1 MVTIITGILIT
12 TVTFGILAIASK
24 DVRTALF
31 GMNKLKAELNEKQ
44 SMLEEAS
51 GALVNVKNDLNT
63 TKEEYAKSKKNL
75 EETQEDL
82 EIAQQAAE
90 LLRQEQ
96 VALQNR
102 NQELWSDNQTL
113 IEHNQSLVENNQF
126 LLANNESLK
135 ADNLELE
142 KTNNDLQEGIENIRE
157 RPIIYRVGELLAS
170 GVIKK
175 TDDPVKIQN
184 DLNQIIALANSKI
197 IDRLGTEGSK
207 DGVWIYPIEYQKAM
221 DRLKQAK
228 GDTVIRLIVAANLVK
243 GDPVLTEL
251 EMHPNRVVYQEN
263 EFVYQ
268 KIYNVPID
276 GSNSEM
282 LISDFLRNVNMT
294 AINNGILPNPL
305 TGTVGVINGNQIYAI
320 EKALA
325 ENRGKD
331 VLISAFAAAD
341 TEVLGPLRLH
351 IYLKMKQSKR
361 LIMND
366 EILAIDPGREKTGIA
381 ILKNSDVL
389 EHKIIN
395 SDELVQIIKSLL
407 EKYIIKTIVMGNGT
421 SSKKNMIY

>member
-1 MVTIITGILIT
+1 MYGIMLIVVLILTGGVIAFIGDRLGSKVGKKKLSLFGLRPRHTSILVTIITGILIT

-113 IEHNQSLVENNQF
+113 IEHNQSLAENNQF

-351 IYLKMKQSKR
+351 IYLKNETEQ
-361 LIMND
+361 
-366 EILAIDPGREKTGIA
+366 EINHE
-381 ILKNSDVL
+381 
-389 EHKIIN
+389 
-395 SDELVQIIKSLL
+395 
-407 EKYIIKTIVMGNGT
+407 
-421 SSKKNMIY
+421 

>member
-1 MVTIITGILIT
+1 MYGIMLIVVLVLTGGVIAFIGDRLGSKVGKKKLSLFGLRPRHTSILVTIITGILIT

-51 GALVNVKNDLNT
+51 GALVNVKNNLNT
-63 TKEEYAKSKKNL
+63 TKEEYAKSKKDL

-113 IEHNQSLVENNQF
+113 IEHNQSLAENNQF

-325 ENRGKD
+325 ENKGKD
-331 VLISAFAAAD
+331 VLISAFAATD

-351 IYLKMKQSKR
+351 IYLKNETEQ
-361 LIMND
+361 
-366 EILAIDPGREKTGIA
+366 EINHE
-381 ILKNSDVL
+381 
-389 EHKIIN
+389 
-395 SDELVQIIKSLL
+395 
-407 EKYIIKTIVMGNGT
+407 
-421 SSKKNMIY
+421 

>member
-1 MVTIITGILIT
+1 MLIVVLILTGGVIAFIGDRLGSKVGKKKLSLFGLRPRHTSILVTIITGILIT

-63 TKEEYAKSKKNL
+63 TKEEYAKSKKDL

-113 IEHNQSLVENNQF
+113 IEHNQSLAENNQF

-157 RPIIYRVGELLAS
+157 RPIIYRIGELLAS

-351 IYLKMKQSKR
+351 IYLKNETEQ
-361 LIMND
+361 
-366 EILAIDPGREKTGIA
+366 EINHE
-381 ILKNSDVL
+381 
-389 EHKIIN
+389 
-395 SDELVQIIKSLL
+395 
-407 EKYIIKTIVMGNGT
+407 
-421 SSKKNMIY
+421 

>member
-1 MVTIITGILIT
+1 MLIVVLILTGGVIAFIGDRLGSKVGKKKLSLFGLRPRHTSILVTIITGILIT

-63 TKEEYAKSKKNL
+63 TKEEYAKSKKDL

-113 IEHNQSLVENNQF
+113 IEHNQSLAENNQF
-126 LLANNESLK
+126 LLVNNESLK

-228 GDTVIRLIVAANLVK
+228 GDTVIRLIIAANLVK

-268 KIYNVPID
+268 KIYNVPLD

-331 VLISAFAAAD
+331 VLISAFASAD

-351 IYLKMKQSKR
+351 IYLKNETEQ
-361 LIMND
+361 
-366 EILAIDPGREKTGIA
+366 EINHE
-381 ILKNSDVL
+381 
-389 EHKIIN
+389 
-395 SDELVQIIKSLL
+395 
-407 EKYIIKTIVMGNGT
+407 
-421 SSKKNMIY
+421 

>member
-1 MVTIITGILIT
+1 MYGTMLIVVLVLTGGVIAFIGDRLGSKVGKKKLSLFGLRPRHTSILVTIITGILIT

-63 TKEEYAKSKKNL
+63 TKEEYAKSKKDL

-113 IEHNQSLVENNQF
+113 IEHNQSLAENNQF

-351 IYLKMKQSKR
+351 IYLKNETEQ
-361 LIMND
+361 
-366 EILAIDPGREKTGIA
+366 EINHE
-381 ILKNSDVL
+381 
-389 EHKIIN
+389 
-395 SDELVQIIKSLL
+395 
-407 EKYIIKTIVMGNGT
+407 
-421 SSKKNMIY
+421 

>member
-1 MVTIITGILIT
+1 MYGIMLIVVLVLTGGVIAFIGDRLGSKVGKKKLSLFGLRPRHTSILVTIITGILIT

-63 TKEEYAKSKKNL
+63 TKEEYAKSKKDL

-96 VALQNR
+96 VALQNI

-113 IEHNQSLVENNQF
+113 IEHNQSLAENNQF

-175 TDDPVKIQN
+175 TDDSVKIQN

-221 DRLKQAK
+221 DRLKQSK

-351 IYLKMKQSKR
+351 IYLKNETEQ
-361 LIMND
+361 
-366 EILAIDPGREKTGIA
+366 EINHE
-381 ILKNSDVL
+381 
-389 EHKIIN
+389 E
-395 SDELVQIIKSLL
+395 
-407 EKYIIKTIVMGNGT
+407 
-421 SSKKNMIY
+421 

>member
-1 MVTIITGILIT
+1 MLIVVLVLTGGVIAFIGDRLGSKVGKKKLSLFGLRPRHTSILVTIITGILIT

-63 TKEEYAKSKKNL
+63 TKEEYAKSKKDL

-96 VALQNR
+96 VALQNI

-113 IEHNQSLVENNQF
+113 IEHNQSLAENNQF

-175 TDDPVKIQN
+175 TDDSVKIQN

-251 EMHPNRVVYQEN
+251 EMHPNRVIYQEN

-351 IYLKMKQSKR
+351 IYLKNETEQ
-361 LIMND
+361 
-366 EILAIDPGREKTGIA
+366 EINHE
-381 ILKNSDVL
+381 
-389 EHKIIN
+389 E
-395 SDELVQIIKSLL
+395 
-407 EKYIIKTIVMGNGT
+407 
-421 SSKKNMIY
+421 

>member
-1 MVTIITGILIT
+1 MYGIMLIVVLVLTGGVIAFIGDRLGSKVGKKKLSLFGLRPRHTSILVTIITGILIT

-63 TKEEYAKSKKNL
+63 TKEEYAKSKKDL

-90 LLRQEQ
+90 FLRQEQ
-96 VALQNR
+96 VALQNI

-113 IEHNQSLVENNQF
+113 IEHNQSLAENNQF

-351 IYLKMKQSKR
+351 IYLKNETEQ
-361 LIMND
+361 
-366 EILAIDPGREKTGIA
+366 EINHE
-381 ILKNSDVL
+381 
-389 EHKIIN
+389 E
-395 SDELVQIIKSLL
+395 
-407 EKYIIKTIVMGNGT
+407 
-421 SSKKNMIY
+421 

>member
-1 MVTIITGILIT
+1 MYGIMLIVVLVLTGGVIAFIGDRLGSKVGKKKLSLFGLRPRHTKEALAHGKVLDAAGSLGSQHHGTMAVVHVAVRDSILVTIITGILIT

-63 TKEEYAKSKKNL
+63 TKEEYAKSKKDL

-113 IEHNQSLVENNQF
+113 IEHNQSLAENNQF
-126 LLANNESLK
+126 LF
-135 ADNLELE
+135 
-142 KTNNDLQEGIENIRE
+142 
-157 RPIIYRVGELLAS
+157 YRVGELLAS

-351 IYLKMKQSKR
+351 IYLKNETEQ
-361 LIMND
+361 
-366 EILAIDPGREKTGIA
+366 EINHE
-381 ILKNSDVL
+381 
-389 EHKIIN
+389 
-395 SDELVQIIKSLL
+395 
-407 EKYIIKTIVMGNGT
+407 
-421 SSKKNMIY
+421 

>member
-1 MVTIITGILIT
+1 MYGIMLIVVLVLTGGVIAFIGDRLGSKVGKKKLSLFGLRPRHTSILVTIITGILIT

-51 GALVNVKNDLNT
+51 GALVNVKNALNT
-63 TKEEYAKSKKNL
+63 TKEEYAKSKKDL

-113 IEHNQSLVENNQF
+113 IEHNQSLAENNQF

-142 KTNNDLQEGIENIRE
+142 KTNSDLQEGIENIRE

-351 IYLKMKQSKR
+351 IYLKNETEQ
-361 LIMND
+361 
-366 EILAIDPGREKTGIA
+366 EINHE
-381 ILKNSDVL
+381 
-389 EHKIIN
+389 
-395 SDELVQIIKSLL
+395 
-407 EKYIIKTIVMGNGT
+407 
-421 SSKKNMIY
+421 

>member
-1 MVTIITGILIT
+1 MLIVVLVLTGGVIAFIGDRLGSKVGKKKLSLFGLRPRHTSILVTIITGILIT

-44 SMLEEAS
+44 SMIEEAS

-63 TKEEYAKSKKNL
+63 TKEEYAKSKKDL

-113 IEHNQSLVENNQF
+113 IEHNQSLAENNQF
-126 LLANNESLK
+126 LLVNNESLK

-184 DLNQIIALANSKI
+184 DLNQIIVLANSKI

-351 IYLKMKQSKR
+351 IYLKNETEQ
-361 LIMND
+361 
-366 EILAIDPGREKTGIA
+366 EINHE
-381 ILKNSDVL
+381 
-389 EHKIIN
+389 
-395 SDELVQIIKSLL
+395 
-407 EKYIIKTIVMGNGT
+407 
-421 SSKKNMIY
+421 

>member
-1 MVTIITGILIT
+1 MYGIMLIVVLVLTGGVIAFIGDRLGSKVGKKKLSLFGLRPRHTSILVTIITGILIT

-44 SMLEEAS
+44 FMLEEAS
-51 GALVNVKNDLNT
+51 GALVNVKNDLNR
-63 TKEEYAKSKKNL
+63 TKEEYAKSKKDL

-113 IEHNQSLVENNQF
+113 IEHNQSLAENNQF

-228 GDTVIRLIVAANLVK
+228 GDTVIRLIIAANLVK
-243 GDPVLTEL
+243 GDPVMTEL

-331 VLISAFAAAD
+331 VLISAFASAD

-351 IYLKMKQSKR
+351 IYLKNETEQ
-361 LIMND
+361 
-366 EILAIDPGREKTGIA
+366 EINHE
-381 ILKNSDVL
+381 
-389 EHKIIN
+389 
-395 SDELVQIIKSLL
+395 
-407 EKYIIKTIVMGNGT
+407 
-421 SSKKNMIY
+421 

>member
-1 MVTIITGILIT
+1 MYGIMLIVVLVLTGGVIAFIGDRLGSKVGKKKLSLFGLRPRHTSILVTIITGILIT

-63 TKEEYAKSKKNL
+63 TKEEYAKSKKDL

-113 IEHNQSLVENNQF
+113 IEHNQSLAHNNQF

-142 KTNNDLQEGIENIRE
+142 KTNSDLQEGIENIRE

-351 IYLKMKQSKR
+351 IYLKNETEQ
-361 LIMND
+361 
-366 EILAIDPGREKTGIA
+366 EINHE
-381 ILKNSDVL
+381 
-389 EHKIIN
+389 
-395 SDELVQIIKSLL
+395 
-407 EKYIIKTIVMGNGT
+407 
-421 SSKKNMIY
+421 

>member
-1 MVTIITGILIT
+1 MYGIMLIVVLVLTGGVIAFIGDRLGSKVGKKKLSLFGLRPRHTSILVTIITGILIT

-63 TKEEYAKSKKNL
+63 TKEEYAKSKKDL

-113 IEHNQSLVENNQF
+113 IEHNQSLAENNQF

-197 IDRLGTEGSK
+197 IDRINNNGYKICESEGSK

-351 IYLKMKQSKR
+351 IYLKNETEQ
-361 LIMND
+361 
-366 EILAIDPGREKTGIA
+366 EINHE
-381 ILKNSDVL
+381 
-389 EHKIIN
+389 
-395 SDELVQIIKSLL
+395 
-407 EKYIIKTIVMGNGT
+407 
-421 SSKKNMIY
+421 

>member
-1 MVTIITGILIT
+1 MYGIMLIVVLVLTGGVIAFIGDRLGSKVGKKKLSLFGLRPRHTSILVTIITGILIT

-31 GMNKLKAELNEKQ
+31 GMNKLKEELNEKQ

-63 TKEEYAKSKKNL
+63 TKEEYAKSKKDL

-113 IEHNQSLVENNQF
+113 IEHNQSLAENNQF

-170 GVIKK
+170 GVIKN

-331 VLISAFAAAD
+331 VLISAFAASD

-351 IYLKMKQSKR
+351 IYLKNETEQ
-361 LIMND
+361 
-366 EILAIDPGREKTGIA
+366 EINHE
-381 ILKNSDVL
+381 
-389 EHKIIN
+389 E
-395 SDELVQIIKSLL
+395 
-407 EKYIIKTIVMGNGT
+407 
-421 SSKKNMIY
+421 

>member
-1 MVTIITGILIT
+1 VYGIMLIVVLILTGGVIAFIGDRLGSKVGKKKLSLFGLRPRHTSILVTIITGILIT

-63 TKEEYAKSKKNL
+63 TKEEYAKSKKDL

-113 IEHNQSLVENNQF
+113 IEHNQSLAENNQF

-351 IYLKMKQSKR
+351 IYLKNETEQ
-361 LIMND
+361 
-366 EILAIDPGREKTGIA
+366 EINHE
-381 ILKNSDVL
+381 
-389 EHKIIN
+389 
-395 SDELVQIIKSLL
+395 
-407 EKYIIKTIVMGNGT
+407 
-421 SSKKNMIY
+421 

>member
-1 MVTIITGILIT
+1 MYGIMLIVVLVLTGGVIAFIGDRLGSKVGKKKLSLFGLRPKHTSILVTIITGILIT

-63 TKEEYAKSKKNL
+63 TKEEYAKSKKDL

-113 IEHNQSLVENNQF
+113 IEHNQSLAENNQF

-175 TDDPVKIQN
+175 TDDSVKIQN

-228 GDTVIRLIVAANLVK
+228 GDTVIRIIVAANLVK

-351 IYLKMKQSKR
+351 IYLKNETEQ
-361 LIMND
+361 
-366 EILAIDPGREKTGIA
+366 EINHE
-381 ILKNSDVL
+381 
-389 EHKIIN
+389 
-395 SDELVQIIKSLL
+395 
-407 EKYIIKTIVMGNGT
+407 
-421 SSKKNMIY
+421 

>member
-1 MVTIITGILIT
+1 MYGIMLIVVLVLTGGVIAFIGDRLGSKVGKKKLSLFGLRPRHTSILVTIITGILIT

-63 TKEEYAKSKKNL
+63 TKEEYAKSKKDL

-113 IEHNQSLVENNQF
+113 IEHNQSLAENNQF

-184 DLNQIIALANSKI
+184 DLNQIIVLANSKI

-221 DRLKQAK
+221 NRLKQAK

-351 IYLKMKQSKR
+351 IYLKNETEQ
-361 LIMND
+361 
-366 EILAIDPGREKTGIA
+366 EINHE
-381 ILKNSDVL
+381 
-389 EHKIIN
+389 
-395 SDELVQIIKSLL
+395 
-407 EKYIIKTIVMGNGT
+407 
-421 SSKKNMIY
+421 

>member
-1 MVTIITGILIT
+1 MYGIMLIVVLVLTGGVIAFIGDRLGSKVGKKKLSLFGLRPRHTSILVTIITGILIT

-31 GMNKLKAELNEKQ
+31 GMNKLKEELNEKQ

-113 IEHNQSLVENNQF
+113 IEHNQSLAENNQF

-331 VLISAFAAAD
+331 VLISAFASAD

-351 IYLKMKQSKR
+351 IYLKNETEQ
-361 LIMND
+361 
-366 EILAIDPGREKTGIA
+366 EINHE
-381 ILKNSDVL
+381 
-389 EHKIIN
+389 
-395 SDELVQIIKSLL
+395 
-407 EKYIIKTIVMGNGT
+407 
-421 SSKKNMIY
+421 

>member
-1 MVTIITGILIT
+1 MYGIMLIVVLVLTGGVIAFIGDRLGSKVGKKKLSLFGLRPRHTSILVTIITGILIT

-63 TKEEYAKSKKNL
+63 TKEEYAKSKKDL

-113 IEHNQSLVENNQF
+113 IEHNQSLAENNQF

-331 VLISAFAAAD
+331 VLISA
-341 TEVLGPLRLH
+341 
-351 IYLKMKQSKR
+351 
-361 LIMND
+361 
-366 EILAIDPGREKTGIA
+366 
-381 ILKNSDVL
+381 
-389 EHKIIN
+389 
-395 SDELVQIIKSLL
+395 
-407 EKYIIKTIVMGNGT
+407 
-421 SSKKNMIY
+421 

>member
-1 MVTIITGILIT
+1 MYGIMLIVVLVLTGGVIAFIGDRLGSKVGKKKLSLFGLRPKHTSILVTIITGILIT

-113 IEHNQSLVENNQF
+113 IEHNQSLAENNQF

-175 TDDPVKIQN
+175 TDDSVKIQN

-251 EMHPNRVVYQEN
+251 EMHSNRVVYQEN

-351 IYLKMKQSKR
+351 IYLKNETEQ
-361 LIMND
+361 
-366 EILAIDPGREKTGIA
+366 EINHE
-381 ILKNSDVL
+381 
-389 EHKIIN
+389 
-395 SDELVQIIKSLL
+395 
-407 EKYIIKTIVMGNGT
+407 
-421 SSKKNMIY
+421 

>member
-1 MVTIITGILIT
+1 MLIVVLVLTGGVIAFIGDRLGSKVGKKKLSLFGLRPRHTSILVTIITGILIT

-63 TKEEYAKSKKNL
+63 TKEEYAKSKKDL

-113 IEHNQSLVENNQF
+113 IEHNQSLAENNQF
-126 LLANNESLK
+126 LLVNNESLK

-331 VLISAFAAAD
+331 VLISAFAASD

-351 IYLKMKQSKR
+351 IYLKNETEQ
-361 LIMND
+361 
-366 EILAIDPGREKTGIA
+366 EINHE
-381 ILKNSDVL
+381 
-389 EHKIIN
+389 E
-395 SDELVQIIKSLL
+395 
-407 EKYIIKTIVMGNGT
+407 
-421 SSKKNMIY
+421 

>member
-1 MVTIITGILIT
+1 MYGIMLIVVLVLTGGVIAFIGDRLGSKVGKKKLSLFGLRPRHTSILVTIITGILIT

-31 GMNKLKAELNEKQ
+31 GMDKLKAELNDKQ
-44 SMLEEAS
+44 YALEEAS
-51 GALVNVKNDLNT
+51 NDLASVTFDLNT
-63 TKEEYAKSKKNL
+63 TKEEYAKSKKDL

-113 IEHNQSLVENNQF
+113 IENNQSLAQNNQF

-351 IYLKMKQSKR
+351 IYLKNETEQ
-361 LIMND
+361 
-366 EILAIDPGREKTGIA
+366 EINHE
-381 ILKNSDVL
+381 
-389 EHKIIN
+389 
-395 SDELVQIIKSLL
+395 
-407 EKYIIKTIVMGNGT
+407 
-421 SSKKNMIY
+421 

>member
-1 MVTIITGILIT
+1 MYGIMLIVVLVLTGGVIAFIGDRLGSKVGKKKLSLFGLRPRHTSILVTIITGILIT

-63 TKEEYAKSKKNL
+63 TKEEYAKSKKDL
-75 EETQEDL
+75 EKTQEDL

-113 IEHNQSLVENNQF
+113 IEHNQSLAENNQF
-126 LLANNESLK
+126 LLTNNESLK

-351 IYLKMKQSKR
+351 IYLKNETEQ
-361 LIMND
+361 
-366 EILAIDPGREKTGIA
+366 EINHE
-381 ILKNSDVL
+381 
-389 EHKIIN
+389 
-395 SDELVQIIKSLL
+395 
-407 EKYIIKTIVMGNGT
+407 
-421 SSKKNMIY
+421 

>member
-1 MVTIITGILIT
+1 MYGIMLIVVLVLTGGVIAFIGDRLGSKVGKKKLSLFGLRPRHTSILVTIITGILIT

-51 GALVNVKNDLNT
+51 GTLVNVKNDLNT
-63 TKEEYAKSKKNL
+63 TKEEYAKSKKDL

-113 IEHNQSLVENNQF
+113 IEHNQSLAENNQF

-351 IYLKMKQSKR
+351 IYLKNETEQ
-361 LIMND
+361 
-366 EILAIDPGREKTGIA
+366 EINHE
-381 ILKNSDVL
+381 
-389 EHKIIN
+389 
-395 SDELVQIIKSLL
+395 
-407 EKYIIKTIVMGNGT
+407 
-421 SSKKNMIY
+421 

>member
-1 MVTIITGILIT
+1 MYGIMLIVVLVLTGGVIAFIGDRLGSKVGKKKLSLFGLRPRHTSILVTIITGILIT

-63 TKEEYAKSKKNL
+63 TKEEYAKSKKDL

-113 IEHNQSLVENNQF
+113 IEHNQSLAENNQF

-135 ADNLELE
+135 ADNLKLE
-142 KTNNDLQEGIENIRE
+142 KTNSDLQEGIENIRE

-331 VLISAFAAAD
+331 VLISAFAASD

-351 IYLKMKQSKR
+351 IYLKNETEQ
-361 LIMND
+361 
-366 EILAIDPGREKTGIA
+366 EINHE
-381 ILKNSDVL
+381 
-389 EHKIIN
+389 E
-395 SDELVQIIKSLL
+395 
-407 EKYIIKTIVMGNGT
+407 
-421 SSKKNMIY
+421 

>member
-1 MVTIITGILIT
+1 MYGIMLIVVLVLTGGVIAFIGDRLGSKVGKKKLSLFGLRPRHTSILVTIITGILIT

-135 ADNLELE
+135 ANNLELE

-351 IYLKMKQSKR
+351 IYLKNETEQ
-361 LIMND
+361 
-366 EILAIDPGREKTGIA
+366 EINHE
-381 ILKNSDVL
+381 
-389 EHKIIN
+389 
-395 SDELVQIIKSLL
+395 
-407 EKYIIKTIVMGNGT
+407 
-421 SSKKNMIY
+421 

>member
-1 MVTIITGILIT
+1 MYGIMLIVVLVLTGGVIAFIGDRLGSKVGKKKLSLFGLRPRHTSILVTIITGILIT

-63 TKEEYAKSKKNL
+63 TKEEYAKSKKDL

-96 VALQNR
+96 VALQNG

-113 IEHNQSLVENNQF
+113 IEHNQSLAENNQF
-126 LLANNESLK
+126 LLANNGSLK

-351 IYLKMKQSKR
+351 IYLKNETEQ
-361 LIMND
+361 
-366 EILAIDPGREKTGIA
+366 EINHE
-381 ILKNSDVL
+381 
-389 EHKIIN
+389 
-395 SDELVQIIKSLL
+395 
-407 EKYIIKTIVMGNGT
+407 
-421 SSKKNMIY
+421 

>member
-1 MVTIITGILIT
+1 MYGIMLIVVLVLTGGVIAFIGDRLGSKVGKKKLSLFGLRPRHTSILVTIITGILIT

-63 TKEEYAKSKKNL
+63 TKEEYAKSKKDL

-113 IEHNQSLVENNQF
+113 IEHNQSLAENNQF

-251 EMHPNRVVYQEN
+251 EMYPNRVVYQEN

-351 IYLKMKQSKR
+351 IYLKNETEQ
-361 LIMND
+361 
-366 EILAIDPGREKTGIA
+366 EINHE
-381 ILKNSDVL
+381 
-389 EHKIIN
+389 
-395 SDELVQIIKSLL
+395 
-407 EKYIIKTIVMGNGT
+407 
-421 SSKKNMIY
+421 

>member
-1 MVTIITGILIT
+1 MLIVVLVLTGGVIAFIGDRLGSKVGKKKLSLFGLRPRHTSILVTIITGILIT

-63 TKEEYAKSKKNL
+63 TKEEYAKSKKDL

-113 IEHNQSLVENNQF
+113 IEHNQSLAENNQF

-282 LISDFLRNVNMT
+282 LISDFLRNVNMI

-351 IYLKMKQSKR
+351 IYLKNETEQ
-361 LIMND
+361 
-366 EILAIDPGREKTGIA
+366 EINHE
-381 ILKNSDVL
+381 
-389 EHKIIN
+389 
-395 SDELVQIIKSLL
+395 
-407 EKYIIKTIVMGNGT
+407 
-421 SSKKNMIY
+421 

>member
-1 MVTIITGILIT
+1 MYGIMLIVVLVLTGGVIAFIGDRLGSKVGKKKLSLFGLRPRHTSILVTIITGILIT

-63 TKEEYAKSKKNL
+63 TKEEYAKSKKDL

-113 IEHNQSLVENNQF
+113 IEHNQSLAENNQF

-243 GDPVLTEL
+243 GDPILTEL

-351 IYLKMKQSKR
+351 IYLKNETEQ
-361 LIMND
+361 
-366 EILAIDPGREKTGIA
+366 EINHE
-381 ILKNSDVL
+381 
-389 EHKIIN
+389 
-395 SDELVQIIKSLL
+395 
-407 EKYIIKTIVMGNGT
+407 
-421 SSKKNMIY
+421 

>member
-1 MVTIITGILIT
+1 MYGIMLIVVLVLTGGVIAFIGDRLGSKVGKKKLSLFGLRPRHTSILVTIITGILIT

-63 TKEEYAKSKKNL
+63 TKEEYAKSKRDL

-113 IEHNQSLVENNQF
+113 IEHNQSLAENNQF

-135 ADNLELE
+135 ADNLDLE

-351 IYLKMKQSKR
+351 IYLKNETEQ
-361 LIMND
+361 
-366 EILAIDPGREKTGIA
+366 EINHE
-381 ILKNSDVL
+381 
-389 EHKIIN
+389 
-395 SDELVQIIKSLL
+395 
-407 EKYIIKTIVMGNGT
+407 
-421 SSKKNMIY
+421 

>member
-1 MVTIITGILIT
+1 MYGIMLIVVLVLTGGVIAFIGDRLGSKVGKKKLSLFGLRPRHTSILVTIITGILIT

-63 TKEEYAKSKKNL
+63 TKEEYAKSKKDL

-113 IEHNQSLVENNQF
+113 IEHNQSLAENNQF

-268 KIYNVPID
+268 KIYNIPID

-351 IYLKMKQSKR
+351 IYLKNETEQ
-361 LIMND
+361 
-366 EILAIDPGREKTGIA
+366 EINHE
-381 ILKNSDVL
+381 
-389 EHKIIN
+389 E
-395 SDELVQIIKSLL
+395 
-407 EKYIIKTIVMGNGT
+407 
-421 SSKKNMIY
+421 

>member
-1 MVTIITGILIT
+1 MYGIMLIVVLVLTGGVIAFIGDRLGSKVGKKKLSLFGLRPKHTSILVTIITGILIT

-63 TKEEYAKSKKNL
+63 TKEEYAKSKKDL

-82 EIAQQAAE
+82 EIAQQADE

-113 IEHNQSLVENNQF
+113 IEHNQSLAENNQF

-351 IYLKMKQSKR
+351 IYLKNETEQ
-361 LIMND
+361 
-366 EILAIDPGREKTGIA
+366 EINHE
-381 ILKNSDVL
+381 
-389 EHKIIN
+389 
-395 SDELVQIIKSLL
+395 
-407 EKYIIKTIVMGNGT
+407 
-421 SSKKNMIY
+421 

>member
-1 MVTIITGILIT
+1 MYGIMLIVVLILTGGVIAFIGDRLGSKVGKKKLSLFGLRPRHTSILVTIITGILIT

-63 TKEEYAKSKKNL
+63 TKEEYAKSKKDL

-113 IEHNQSLVENNQF
+113 IEHNQSLAENNQF

-207 DGVWIYPIEYQKAM
+207 DGVWVYPIEYQKAM

-351 IYLKMKQSKR
+351 IYLKNETEQ
-361 LIMND
+361 
-366 EILAIDPGREKTGIA
+366 EINHE
-381 ILKNSDVL
+381 
-389 EHKIIN
+389 
-395 SDELVQIIKSLL
+395 
-407 EKYIIKTIVMGNGT
+407 
-421 SSKKNMIY
+421 

>member
-1 MVTIITGILIT
+1 MYGIMLIVVLVLTGGVIAFIGDRLGSKVGKKKLSLFGLRPRHTSILVTIITGILIT

-63 TKEEYAKSKKNL
+63 TKEEYAKSKKDL

-113 IEHNQSLVENNQF
+113 IEHNQSLAENNQF

-207 DGVWIYPIEYQKAM
+207 DGVWVYPIEYQKAM

-351 IYLKMKQSKR
+351 IYLKNETEQ
-361 LIMND
+361 
-366 EILAIDPGREKTGIA
+366 EINHE
-381 ILKNSDVL
+381 
-389 EHKIIN
+389 
-395 SDELVQIIKSLL
+395 
-407 EKYIIKTIVMGNGT
+407 
-421 SSKKNMIY
+421 

>member
-1 MVTIITGILIT
+1 MYGIMLIVVLVLTGGVIAFIGDRLGSKVGKKKLSLFGLRPRHTSILVTIITGILIT
-12 TVTFGILAIASK
+12 TVTFGIVAIASK

-63 TKEEYAKSKKNL
+63 TKEEYAKSKKDL

-113 IEHNQSLVENNQF
+113 IEHNQSLAENNQF

-331 VLISAFAAAD
+331 VLISAFAASD

-351 IYLKMKQSKR
+351 IYLKNETEQ
-361 LIMND
+361 
-366 EILAIDPGREKTGIA
+366 EINHE
-381 ILKNSDVL
+381 
-389 EHKIIN
+389 
-395 SDELVQIIKSLL
+395 
-407 EKYIIKTIVMGNGT
+407 
-421 SSKKNMIY
+421 

>member
-1 MVTIITGILIT
+1 MLIVVLVLTGGVIAFIGDRLGSKVGKKKLSLFGLRPKHTSILVTIITGILIT

-63 TKEEYAKSKKNL
+63 TKEEYAKSKKDL

-113 IEHNQSLVENNQF
+113 IEHNQSLAENNQF

-331 VLISAFAAAD
+331 VLISAFASAD

-351 IYLKMKQSKR
+351 IYLKNETEQ
-361 LIMND
+361 
-366 EILAIDPGREKTGIA
+366 EINHE
-381 ILKNSDVL
+381 
-389 EHKIIN
+389 
-395 SDELVQIIKSLL
+395 
-407 EKYIIKTIVMGNGT
+407 
-421 SSKKNMIY
+421 

>member
-1 MVTIITGILIT
+1 MYGIMLIVVLILTGGVIAFIGDRLGSKVGKKKLSLFGLRPRHTSILVTIITGILIT

-51 GALVNVKNDLNT
+51 GALVNVKNDLNM
-63 TKEEYAKSKKNL
+63 TKEEYAKSKKDL

-113 IEHNQSLVENNQF
+113 IEHNQSLAENNQF

-351 IYLKMKQSKR
+351 IYLKNETEQ
-361 LIMND
+361 
-366 EILAIDPGREKTGIA
+366 EINHE
-381 ILKNSDVL
+381 
-389 EHKIIN
+389 
-395 SDELVQIIKSLL
+395 
-407 EKYIIKTIVMGNGT
+407 
-421 SSKKNMIY
+421 